1 MPFALIITGLVL
13 LVAGVKGTQN
23 QLYSLIQG
31 DFTGPNNFIF
41 WMLSILIIGGL
52 GYVPKLQPI
61 SRMFLFLII
70 VVLFLNKGGTAS
82 KPGFFSAFQSA
93 ISAA

>member
-1 MPFALIITGLVL
+1 MPFALIITGIVL

-23 QLYSLIQG
+23 QLYSLVQG

-41 WMLSILIIGGL
+41 WMISILIIGGL
-52 GYVPKLQPI
+52 GYVPKLQGI

-70 VVLFLNKGGTAS
+70 VALFLKNGT
-82 KPGFFSAFQSA
+82 GFFSRFQSA
-93 ISAA
+93 VQTA